1 MSAYIVSNTTASA
14 LISVLIDTGIIELN
28 EANQFLNELFELNL
42 ESVNHRYNDD
52 AQYEFPPFAKYTWDY
67 ANPKQWLQIGFL
79 IDHYNYQACETDTFE
94 TSRIALLLDKTK
106 NHFIGMF
113 KCWLVGNGYS
123 AKDLEKEPACNLPY
137 SDEMEWGLNDN

>member
-14 LISVLIDTGIIELN
+14 LISVLIDTGIIESN

-67 ANPKQWLQIGFL
+67 ANPKQWL
-79 IDHYNYQACETDTFE
+79 
-94 TSRIALLLDKTK
+94 
-106 NHFIGMF
+106 
-113 KCWLVGNGYS
+113 
-123 AKDLEKEPACNLPY
+123 
-137 SDEMEWGLNDN
+137 